1 MVQSEIMNSL
11 LGMVDQFISF
21 IPTLVA
27 VIVLLIVGR
36 ILGGILGSIG
46 SKVLDKI
53 GLDDIV
59 DKTVLGGMIKKA
71 EMSTVGFF
79 AAIIRWFVYIIFAVI
94 IIDILKIQV
103 VADFIT
109 QIILFIPLIISA
121 FLVLLIGLLIVDF
134 ISNLVKKVVIAT
146 GIDDKFEK
154 SSVGASVKEGGMSA
168 SGIIAGL
175 IKLFGYLIFITA
187 AVDILQLSM
196 FAELLINITEYL
208 PRLFTGILIL
218 MIGVLAI
225 DFVMDY
231 LEKTVEGMEIEG
243 ANIIVSLLR
252 GFLILIVVL
261 LALDTMLIDTGIL
274 YLFFGPLAW
283 GIAVVVA
290 FKYGIK
296 EAIVAYAKERK

>member
-1 MVQSEIMNSL
+1 MA
-11 LGMVDQFISF
+11 DQFISF

-36 ILGGILGSIG
+36 ILGGTLGSLG

-53 GLDDIV
+53 GLDDLIE
-59 DKTVLGGMIKKA
+59 KTAIGGMIKKA

-79 AAIIRWFVYIIFAVI
+79 AAVIRWFVYIIFGVI
-94 IIDILKIQV
+94 IIDLLKIQI

-134 ISNLVKKVVIAT
+134 ISNLVRKVLMAA
-146 GIDDKFEK
+146 GIDEKFG
-154 SSVGASVKEGGMSA
+154 SSSFGASVKAGGMSA

-187 AVDILQLSM
+187 AVDILGLTM
-196 FAELLINITEYL
+196 ITTLLISITEYL

-218 MIGVLAI
+218 MIGILAI
-225 DFVMDY
+225 DLVMDY
-231 LEKTVEGMEIEG
+231 LKKSIDGMNIEG
-243 ANIIVSLLR
+243 TNILLPLLR
-252 GFLILIVVL
+252 GFLILVVIL
-261 LALDTMLIDTGIL
+261 VALDTMLIDTGII

-290 FKYGIK
+290 FKYGVK
-296 EAIVAYAKERK
+296 EAIVEYAKERK